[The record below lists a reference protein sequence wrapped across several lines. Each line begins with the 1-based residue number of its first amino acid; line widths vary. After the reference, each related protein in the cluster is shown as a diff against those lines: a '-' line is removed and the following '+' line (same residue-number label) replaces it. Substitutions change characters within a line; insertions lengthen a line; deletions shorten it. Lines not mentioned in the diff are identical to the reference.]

1 MMFIQLI
8 ANSLIAGSIY
18 SLSAFGFTLIYGTM
32 RFFNMSYGVTF
43 MAGAYLFYI
52 FKNLLNFPF
61 PLALGLS
68 MATLSF
74 LMVLLDHYSFRRLR
88 RLQAPSWAIVM
99 ASIGVAVII
108 EAFITTL
115 FGSDVRMV
123 RTGIQQGY
131 KIAGATITPT
141 QLTILCVSVVFVWGI
156 WLFLKMTR
164 MGKAIRATAN
174 DPHMATVIGIDT
186 EEVFKFVIILGS
198 CLACVSGVLVSL
210 ETDIEPSL
218 GQPALLK
225 AIVASIIG
233 GIGNIRGALWGGI
246 LLGFVENFGIWKISA
261 GWKDGIA
268 LALLLLFIMMKP
280 SLFGIEE
287 AT

>member
-1 MMFIQLI
+1 
-8 ANSLIAGSIY
+8 
-18 SLSAFGFTLIYGTM
+18 
-32 RFFNMSYGVTF
+32 
-43 MAGAYLFYI
+43 
-52 FKNLLNFPF
+52 
-61 PLALGLS
+61 
-68 MATLSF
+68 
-74 LMVLLDHYSFRRLR
+74 
-88 RLQAPSWAIVM
+88 M

-108 EAFITTL
+108 EAFVTTL

-141 QLTILCVSVVFVWGI
+141 QLTILFVSIVFVWGI

-233 GIGNIRGALWGGI
+233 GIGNIRGALWGGL

-268 LALLLLFIMMKP
+268 LALLLLFILMKP

-287 AT
+287 ET

>member
-1 MMFIQLI
+1 
-8 ANSLIAGSIY
+8 
-18 SLSAFGFTLIYGTM
+18 
-32 RFFNMSYGVTF
+32 
-43 MAGAYLFYI
+43 
-52 FKNLLNFPF
+52 
-61 PLALGLS
+61 
-68 MATLSF
+68 
-74 LMVLLDHYSFRRLR
+74 
-88 RLQAPSWAIVM
+88 
-99 ASIGVAVII
+99 
-108 EAFITTL
+108 
-115 FGSDVRMV
+115 
-123 RTGIQQGY
+123 
-131 KIAGATITPT
+131 
-141 QLTILCVSVVFVWGI
+141 
-156 WLFLKMTR
+156 

-233 GIGNIRGALWGGI
+233 GIGNIRGALWGGL

-268 LALLLLFIMMKP
+268 LALLLLFILMKP

-287 AT
+287 ET